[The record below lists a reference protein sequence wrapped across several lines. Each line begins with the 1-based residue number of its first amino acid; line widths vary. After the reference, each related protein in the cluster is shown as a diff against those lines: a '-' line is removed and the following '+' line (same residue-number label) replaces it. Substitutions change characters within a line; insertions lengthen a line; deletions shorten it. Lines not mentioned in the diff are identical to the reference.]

1 MLFLDDIITIE
12 NFDHILLH
20 KKPYGYIFTY
30 NISKKTFIG
39 SKLLRI
45 RFDKADGFIGV
56 YDGTRYLIIFDPE
69 KRWCRLQ

>member
-12 NFDHILLH
+12 NFV
-20 KKPYGYIFTY
+20 KYIFTY

-45 RFDKADGFIGV
+45 RFDKTDGFIGV

-69 KRWCRLQ
+69 KR

>member
-30 NISKKTFIG
+30 NISKKAFIG

-45 RFDKADGFIGV
+45 RFDKTDGFIGV

>member
-39 SKLLRI
+39 SILLRI
-45 RFDKADGFIGV
+45 RFDKTDGFIGV

-69 KRWCRLQ
+69 KR

>member
-12 NFDHILLH
+12 NFV
-20 KKPYGYIFTY
+20 KYIFTY

-45 RFDKADGFIGV
+45 RFDKTDGFIGV
-56 YDGTRYLIIFDPE
+56 YDGTRCLIIFDPE
-69 KRWCRLQ
+69 KR